1 MLTLWRVIRNFNG
14 KGSLKANFFYRKVQ
28 TKTGISRGVGGSIQK
43 TLCGRSVDLFGNN
56 TCAIYFE
63 YLVFFMV
70 ILQMNARNKTEIN
83 DVSIW
88 TKICTDRVKMHVHT
102 VWIVPTLKMMFGV
115 NVVLVADI

>member
-1 MLTLWRVIRNFNG
+1 
-14 KGSLKANFFYRKVQ
+14 
-28 TKTGISRGVGGSIQK
+28 
-43 TLCGRSVDLFGNN
+43 
-56 TCAIYFE
+56 
-63 YLVFFMV
+63 MV